1 MEKQIAEDSLIELLK
16 NKKTKK
22 EGVTALINKHHQQLY
37 WHIRKLVVNHDD
49 AKDVL
54 QEVFLRVWRNI
65 DKFKGDSK
73 LFTWLYRIANN
84 EAIRFLE
91 KKQRLSVNKLSV
103 QEMLTKELETASYI
117 SGEEIQM
124 KLQKAIVGLPEKQ
137 RIVFNMR
144 YFEELEYADIAEV
157 IESTAN
163 SVKVLYHYAK
173 NSIEEQ
179 LKNEI

>member
-1 MEKQIAEDSLIELLK
+1 MEKQIAEDRLIELLK

-22 EGVTALINKHHQQLY
+22 EGVTALINKYQQQLY

-49 AKDVL
+49 ARDVL
-54 QEVFLRVWRNI
+54 QEVFLRIWRNI

-103 QEMLTKELETASYI
+103 QEMLTKELETSPYI

-173 NSIEEQ
+173 NNIEEQ
-179 LKNEI
+179 LKSEI